1 MPVKLLIPFMD
12 NMLFIK
18 GEEFKETGLLLSILV
33 NIFILIVHKKH
44 SYPLSFINLF
54 FVVL

>member
-1 MPVKLLIPFMD
+1 MD

-18 GEEFKETGLLLSILV
+18 GEEFKETGLLLSILLS
-33 NIFILIVHKKH
+33 IFILIVHKKH